1 MVMSAEE
8 IEAAWCVSAEEPWF
22 RALMKRL
29 DDHIA
34 DSQIFVTMPASAQNH
49 GTLASAAGR
58 LDALLTLREDL
69 VAARDE
75 SFSKKFSQADERHG

>member
-8 IEAAWCVSAEEPWF
+8 LEAAWCVPAEEPWF

-58 LDALLTLREDL
+58 LDALITLREDL
-69 VAARDE
+69 AAARAE
-75 SFSKKFSQADERHG
+75 AFEAKK

>member
-1 MVMSAEE
+1 MSAEE
-8 IEAAWCVSAEEPWF
+8 QQAAWCVPAEEPWF

-69 VAARDE
+69 AAARAE
-75 SFSKKFSQADERHG
+75 AFEAKK

>member
-1 MVMSAEE
+1 MSAEE
-8 IEAAWCVSAEEPWF
+8 QQAAWCVPAEEPWF

-58 LDALLTLREDL
+58 LDALITLREDL
-69 VAARDE
+69 AAARAE
-75 SFSKKFSQADERHG
+75 AFEAKK

>member
-1 MVMSAEE
+1 MSAEE
-8 IEAAWCVSAEEPWF
+8 QQAAWCVPAEEPWF

-69 VAARDE
+69 SAARAE
-75 SFSKKFSQADERHG
+75 AFEAKK

>member
-8 IEAAWCVSAEEPWF
+8 QQAAWCVPAEEPWF

-69 VAARDE
+69 AAARAE
-75 SFSKKFSQADERHG
+75 AFEAKK

>member
-69 VAARDE
+69 SAARAE
-75 SFSKKFSQADERHG
+75 AFEAKK

>member
-8 IEAAWCVSAEEPWF
+8 QQAAWCVPAEEPWF

-58 LDALLTLREDL
+58 LDALITLREDL
-69 VAARDE
+69 AAARAE
-75 SFSKKFSQADERHG
+75 AFEAKK